1 MTDVLK
7 GNFTPKNKVSV
18 DTEKKETLEERF
30 ERTAKKMANAVDD
43 AAITRKTSARITC
56 SMAGSSDR
64 PIQWPSAPA
73 SP

>member
-30 ERTAKKMANAVDD
+30 ERTAKARLGGSIAYVSKKRVAWNDD
-43 AAITRKTSARITC
+43 EEGPR
-56 SMAGSSDR
+56 
-64 PIQWPSAPA
+64 
-73 SP
+73 